1 MRTTNHNLFTAD
13 LLDNVVKEFEKWR
26 TTRDK
31 RGPIPD
37 TLRALIKS
45 LEGKYSP
52 NNIVKALGINH
63 QQLKNCFSLSNQEP
77 LKKPIRL
84 VECLNTT
91 QTAPPLT
98 LKSHGA
104 TLIFNCKNGKSVTLN
119 GLYGNDIAIAISSL
133 VKE

>member
-1 MRTTNHNLFTAD
+1 MLTTN
-13 LLDNVVKEFEKWR
+13 LLDNVVKEFKKWR

-37 TLRALIKS
+37 TLRALIKP

-63 QQLKNCFSLSNQEP
+63 QQLKNCFSLSKQEP
-77 LKKPIRL
+77 VKKPITL

-91 QTAPPLT
+91 QTASPST
-98 LKSHGA
+98 LKSQGA

-119 GLYGNDIAIAISSL
+119 GLYGNDIAIAIASL
-133 VKE
+133 LKE

>member
-1 MRTTNHNLFTAD
+1 MMHTTNHNLFATD
-13 LLDNVVKEFEKWR
+13 LLDNVVREFEKWR

-37 TLRALIKS
+37 TLRALVKR
-45 LEGKYSP
+45 LEGKYSR
-52 NNIVKALGINH
+52 NNIVKALSINH
-63 QQLKNCFSLSNQEP
+63 QQLKNCFGLSNQEP
-77 LKKPIRL
+77 AITLI
-84 VECLNTT
+84 ECLNTI

-98 LKSHGA
+98 LKAEGA

-133 VKE
+133 IKE